1 MQVVTRAAA
10 RNSKMM
16 VKGPDRTGEPC
27 NAREP
32 LKWKCRA
39 KGEVAPSGTSLGIS
53 RMGSYL
59 DPGRISKGGIQKTEG
74 IERVH
79 TKLWK
84 CRIGG
89 CDKTFH
95 RKGDAV
101 RHLQTTA
108 KHNGKAVVC
117 SCGAPFSRHDA
128 LKRHQRLCSRH
139 VS

>member
-1 MQVVTRAAA
+1 VIQRTQVTTRAAA
-10 RNSKMM
+10 RNSKAM
-16 VKGPDRTGEPC
+16 VKGPDLDKTHTT
-27 NAREP
+27 
-32 LKWKCRA
+32 KWKCRA
-39 KGEVAPSGTSLGIS
+39 RGGIAPSSSSLRTSSMEPYPDPGPNSKGE
-53 RMGSYL
+53 
-59 DPGRISKGGIQKTEG
+59 IQKTEG
-74 IERVH
+74 IVRIH

-117 SCGAPFSRHDA
+117 GCGASFSRHDA

-139 VS
+139 GG